1 MAERFHSA
9 KIGERSGETPAP
21 ALRAEGGA
29 RKPIRAPSD
38 DIMAEMQHFKEDTL
52 FVNDNARE
60 IRRLYPDQWVA
71 VYDKQVIGADAD
83 LDRLLDDL
91 KALGYP
97 LGNSLIKR
105 VETNPMNLIV

>member
-1 MAERFHSA
+1 MAQRFYSA
-9 KIGERSGETPAP
+9 KIGERPETP
-21 ALRAEGGA
+21 ALRAEGGD

-38 DIMAEMQHFKEDTL
+38 DIMVEMEHFDQDIQ

-97 LGNSLIKR
+97 LGNSLIR
-105 VETNPMNLIV
+105 RIETNPINLIV

>member
-1 MAERFHSA
+1 MAARFHSA
-9 KIGERSGETPAP
+9 KIGERSDETPAP
-21 ALRAEGGA
+21 ALRAEGGD

-38 DIMAEMQHFKEDTL
+38 DIMVEMQHFKEDTL

-91 KALGYP
+91 KELGYP
-97 LGNSLIKR
+97 PGKSLIKR